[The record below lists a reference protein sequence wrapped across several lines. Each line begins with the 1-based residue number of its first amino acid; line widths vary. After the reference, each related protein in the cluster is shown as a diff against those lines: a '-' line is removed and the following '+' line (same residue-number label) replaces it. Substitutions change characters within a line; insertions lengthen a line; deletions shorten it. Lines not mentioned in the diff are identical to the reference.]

1 MYIIIIIS
9 SLYLLHNHGKD
20 SFPTSKANEGSV
32 GALCVPLCSVS
43 SRYNSCAS
51 FHSFPVKEEIR
62 KKWIVNIRRINFQI
76 TKHTKVC
83 SVHFNPDDFV
93 EGTSSRR
100 LKKGAVPSVF
110 EWNRECQ
117 MQPPRLSVWEQQE
130 RPPLPESDMEENEME
145 IDRGHTV
152 GHDYCSVPEPA
163 ALDLSLC
170 ENEELKREIEDLRKQ
185 LEQAKVNSRFGLQR
199 FAGSD
204 EDIRFYTR

>member
-1 MYIIIIIS
+1 M
-9 SLYLLHNHGKD
+9 
-20 SFPTSKANEGSV
+20 
-32 GALCVPLCSVS
+32 
-43 SRYNSCAS
+43 
-51 FHSFPVKEEIR
+51 
-62 KKWIVNIRRINFQI
+62 
-76 TKHTKVC
+76 
-83 SVHFNPDDFV
+83 

-170 ENEELKREIEDLRKQ
+170 ENEGVEERDRRSTET
-185 LEQAKVNSRFGLQR
+185 
-199 FAGSD
+199 AGAGQG
-204 EDIRFYTR
+204 E